1 MNIETINKAK
11 IKDISIYNGE
21 GVHGFKMMITFE
33 NDKVLYFNSL
43 WMHYFDVKELDSSYD
58 FEKLDIDVGAIESIY
73 CFEGVGFYI
82 ILSTGYIIHLY
93 EEVFDFKE
101 PDYRYN
107 FKVISNRDKEL
118 YNQTLNDII
127 EMEESDDVIVGPP
140 KFW

>member
-1 MNIETINKAK
+1 MSLETINKAK

-21 GVHGFKMMITFE
+21 GVHGFKMMLTLE
-33 NDKVLYFNSL
+33 NGKVVYFNSL

-58 FEKLDIDVGAIESIY
+58 FEKLDIDLGTIESIY

-82 ILSTGYIIHLY
+82 ILSTGHIIHIY

-101 PDYRYN
+101 PEYRYN
-107 FKVISNRDKEL
+107 FKVISDRDKEL

-127 EMEESDDVIVGPP
+127 EMEESDDIIEGPP